1 MQNDVEIAKEKLIKD
16 LQEKAKAA
24 SRLETAFLWGSE
36 ALYGITIFSSAIA
49 TILAAL
55 KPGVVS
61 ETGGSEA
68 LIIAAAVP
76 GLCVAIDNRFKP
88 RARSD
93 WNADKAIGYERLI
106 RLLAYE
112 DKPLAEVSAEASQ
125 FEREMEAAYPAR
137 ASALGAGA

>member
-1 MQNDVEIAKEKLIKD
+1 MQNDVEIATEKLIKE
-16 LQEKAKAA
+16 LQGKAKAA
-24 SRLETAFLWGSE
+24 YRLETAFLWGSE
-36 ALYGITIFSSAIA
+36 ALYGITIFGSAIA

-55 KPGVVS
+55 KPGIVS
-61 ETGGSEA
+61 GAGGPEA

-93 WNADKAIGYERLI
+93 WNADKAIGYERLV

-112 DKPLAEVSAEASQ
+112 GKSLAEVSAEASQ
-125 FEREMEAAYPAR
+125 FEKQMEAAYPAR
-137 ASALGAGA
+137 SSALSAGA